1 MQDLKKKSRPPA
13 SQARLTVADHDR
25 RGAGL
30 LYVYPVVS
38 RRAGGVSIGVNLN
51 VNNACNWRCVYCQVP
66 ELQRGAPPPVDL
78 PRLRLELTGFL
89 EDVLHG
95 DFLARRVAPEA
106 RRLNDIALSGN
117 GEPTSAGEFGEV
129 IDLIG
134 QVRSDVGVPDS
145 VKTVLITNGSLM
157 HQPAVQGGVATL
169 RQLRGEVWFKI
180 DRAPGAGMRKV
191 NNTRAGLERVRA
203 NLEAAAGL
211 CPTWV
216 QTCMFAWDGAAPE
229 ESELLAYLD
238 LLRERLAAGVRLEGV
253 LLYSLARQS
262 FQPEAGRLQSLP
274 AAWLE
279 ALARRIRALG
289 LEVRVTP

>member
-1 MQDLKKKSRPPA
+1 MQDLKKKTSPGSSRE
-13 SQARLTVADHDR
+13 RLTAADHDR
-25 RGAGL
+25 HGAGL

-66 ELQRGAPPPVDL
+66 GLTRGTAPPIDL
-78 PRLRLELTGFL
+78 DRLRLELKGFVD
-89 EDVLHG
+89 DVLHG
-95 DFLARRVAPEA
+95 DFLAQRVAPEA

-117 GEPTSAGEFGEV
+117 GEPTSAREFEGVVELIGEV
-129 IDLIG
+129 
-134 QVRSDVGVPDS
+134 RREAGVPDA

-157 HQPAVQGGVATL
+157 HRVPVQAGVSKL
-169 RQLRGEVWFKI
+169 RDLSGEVWFKV

-191 NNTRAGLERVRA
+191 NNSRAGLARVRA

-211 CPTWV
+211 CPTWI

-253 LLYSLARQS
+253 LLYSLARPS
-262 FQPEAGRLQSLP
+262 FQPESGHLQALP
-274 AAWLE
+274 AEWLE
-279 ALARRIRALG
+279 AFAQRIRALG
-289 LEVRVTP
+289 LDVRVTP

>member
-1 MQDLKKKSRPPA
+1 MQDLKKKIPPETDK
-13 SQARLTVADHDR
+13 ARLTAADHDR

-66 ELQRGAPPPVDL
+66 ELTRGAPPAIDL
-78 PRLRLELTGFL
+78 PRLRSELKGFL
-89 EDVLHG
+89 DYVLHG
-95 DFLARRVAPEA
+95 DFLEQRVAPEA

-117 GEPTSAGEFGEV
+117 GEPTSAGEFGQV
-129 IDLIG
+129 VDLIG
-134 QVRSDVGVPDS
+134 QVRREAGVPDV

-157 HQPAVQGGVATL
+157 HRASVQAGVASL
-169 RQLRGEVWFKI
+169 RELQGEVWFKI

-191 NNTRAGLERVRA
+191 NNSRAGLERVRA
-203 NLEAAAGL
+203 NLQAAAGL

-216 QTCMFAWDGAAPE
+216 QTCMFAWDGAPPE

-238 LLRERLAAGVRLEGV
+238 LLGERLAAGVRLEGV
-253 LLYSLARQS
+253 LLYSLARPS
-262 FQPEAGRLQSLP
+262 FQPEAGHLQALP
-274 AAWLE
+274 GAWLE
-279 ALARRIRALG
+279 AFAERIRVLG
-289 LEVRVTP
+289 LEVKVTP